1 MTLVKPKSDDQ
12 VQGEQTKKRTHRLPR
27 PKHGKRWSLLIVAL
41 LLILAFA
48 GKFLLSKGPSA
59 AAITYTE
66 ERVAPRTITNSLTGS
81 GTLQPANSYTVTT
94 LIEGEVLSAD
104 FEEGDMVEQDS
115 VLYEIDSED
124 AAANIEKAQISLSQA
139 QRSYESTAE
148 NQTVKANSSGTLYTL
163 DVKEGDE
170 VSQGQT
176 IATIRNDSTMTLTVP
191 FPAEDAATFHV
202 GQTAQ
207 VTLDGSFETLTGTV
221 QSISGGNAVGT
232 GNTITR
238 DVTIAV
244 QNPGG
249 LSAVQVA
256 TASVNGLGSAG
267 NGTFTYQ
274 SESTVTAS
282 ASGTVAAVHV
292 SEGSAVSKGQVL
304 ITLGG
309 DDLEDQLQNAA
320 DSLRNAE
327 LSMENTQKQL
337 ENYTITSPISG
348 TVIDKEYK
356 AGDTVESGK
365 TLCTIY
371 DLSYLEMTL
380 NIDELDISTVEAG
393 QTVQITAEAVEGK
406 TFTGVVTKV
415 SVAGTTSGGITSYPV
430 TVRIDETDGLLP
442 GMNVDA
448 EIVLEEAADT
458 LAIPSSAVTRGSGN
472 TSLVLITQ
480 DSPSAESAVEQESP
494 EGYVYVQVETGI
506 SDNSYVQIHSSGGG
520 PHLHAHRKGGICGY
534 RWPVRLRKIHLHEHH
549 RLPGC
554 AHLRHLS
561 AGRTGRRA
569 DGYQSV
575 GSDPQRAAGVHL
587 SAVQP
592 AAQAGPAGKCGGTA
606 DVCRRPQ
613 GGAPAAGPRGTGAGR
628 PGRQAPPSAQSA
640 LRRSAAA
647 GVHRPGPGRP
657 SRRHP
662 GRRAHRRPGLSHQP
676 GGAGD
681 APGPA
686 PSGQHGGTYHP

>member
-1 MTLVKPKSDDQ
+1 MTFVKPKGDAIAQAEPSKQ
-12 VQGEQTKKRTHRLPR
+12 RKWHLTK
-27 PKHGKRWSLLIVAL
+27 PKHGKRWLILSVTAVL
-41 LLILAFA
+41 LLALA
-48 GKFLLSKGPSA
+48 GKFLLVQRPAA
-59 AAITYTE
+59 AAISYTE
-66 ERVAPRTITNSLTGS
+66 ESVAKRTITNSLTGS

-94 LIEGEVLSAD
+94 LIEGEVLSAN
-104 FEEGDMVEQDS
+104 FEEGETVEADT
-115 VLYEIDSED
+115 VLYEIDSDD
-124 AAANIEKAQISLSQA
+124 AAANIEKAQISLNQA

-148 NQTVKANSSGTLYTL
+148 NQTVQANSSGTLYTL
-163 DVKEGDE
+163 EVKKGDE

-191 FPAEDAATFHV
+191 FPAEDAATFYV
-202 GQTAQ
+202 GQAAQ
-207 VTLDGSFETLTGTV
+207 VTLDGSFETLSGTV
-221 QSISGGNAVGT
+221 ETVSGSEVVGT
-232 GNTITR
+232 GNTVTR
-238 DVTIAV
+238 KVTIAV

-249 LSAVQVA
+249 LSASQVA
-256 TASVNGLGSAG
+256 AASVNGLGSAG

-282 ASGTVAAVHV
+282 ASGTVTAVHA
-292 SEGSAVSKGQVL
+292 SEGSTVSKGQTL

-348 TVIDKEYK
+348 TIIDKEYK

-380 NIDELDISTVEAG
+380 SIDELDISTVEVG
-393 QTVQITAEAVEGK
+393 QAVQITADAVEGK
-406 TFTGVVTKV
+406 TFTGTVTKV

-506 SDNSYVQIHSSGGG
+506 SDNSYVQILSGLQEGDTVAYVTRSTESGSMMMGGMPGAMGGDMPAGMPSGMGSAPGGGMPSGGG
-520 PHLHAHRKGGICGY
+520 PGGGF
-534 RWPVRLRKIHLHEHH
+534 
-549 RLPGC
+549 PG
-554 AHLRHLS
+554 
-561 AGRTGRRA
+561 
-569 DGYQSV
+569 
-575 GSDPQRAAGVHL
+575 
-587 SAVQP
+587 
-592 AAQAGPAGKCGGTA
+592 
-606 DVCRRPQ
+606 
-613 GGAPAAGPRGTGAGR
+613 
-628 PGRQAPPSAQSA
+628 
-640 LRRSAAA
+640 
-647 GVHRPGPGRP
+647 
-657 SRRHP
+657 
-662 GRRAHRRPGLSHQP
+662 
-676 GGAGD
+676 
-681 APGPA
+681 
-686 PSGQHGGTYHP
+686 

>member
-1 MTLVKPKSDDQ
+1 MTFVKPKGDAIAQAEPSKQ
-12 VQGEQTKKRTHRLPR
+12 RKWHLTK
-27 PKHGKRWSLLIVAL
+27 PKHGKRWLILSVTAVL
-41 LLILAFA
+41 LLALA
-48 GKFLLSKGPSA
+48 GKFLLVQRPAA
-59 AAITYTE
+59 AAISYTE
-66 ERVAPRTITNSLTGS
+66 ESVAKRTITNSLTGS

-94 LIEGEVLSAD
+94 LIEGEVLSAN
-104 FEEGDMVEQDS
+104 FEEGETVEADT
-115 VLYEIDSED
+115 VLYEIDSDD
-124 AAANIEKAQISLSQA
+124 AAANIEKAQISLNQA

-148 NQTVKANSSGTLYTL
+148 NQTVQANSSGTLYTL
-163 DVKEGDE
+163 EVKKGDE

-191 FPAEDAATFHV
+191 FPAEDAATFYV
-202 GQTAQ
+202 GQAAQ
-207 VTLDGSFETLTGTV
+207 VTLDGSFETLSGTV
-221 QSISGGNAVGT
+221 ETVSGSEVVGT
-232 GNTITR
+232 GNTVTR
-238 DVTIAV
+238 KVTIAV

-249 LSAVQVA
+249 LSASQVA
-256 TASVNGLGSAG
+256 AASVNGLGSAG

-282 ASGTVAAVHV
+282 ASGTVTAVHA
-292 SEGSAVSKGQVL
+292 SEGSTVSKGQTL

-348 TVIDKEYK
+348 TIIDKEYK

-380 NIDELDISTVEAG
+380 SIDELDISTVEVG
-393 QTVQITAEAVEGK
+393 QAVQITADAVEGK

-430 TVRIDETDGLLP
+430 TVRIDEADELLP

-506 SDNSYVQIHSSGGG
+506 SDNSYVQILSGLQEGDTAAYVARSTESGSMMMGGMPGAMGGDMPAGMPSGMGSAPGGGMPSGGG
-520 PHLHAHRKGGICGY
+520 PGGGF
-534 RWPVRLRKIHLHEHH
+534 
-549 RLPGC
+549 PG
-554 AHLRHLS
+554 
-561 AGRTGRRA
+561 
-569 DGYQSV
+569 
-575 GSDPQRAAGVHL
+575 
-587 SAVQP
+587 
-592 AAQAGPAGKCGGTA
+592 
-606 DVCRRPQ
+606 
-613 GGAPAAGPRGTGAGR
+613 
-628 PGRQAPPSAQSA
+628 
-640 LRRSAAA
+640 
-647 GVHRPGPGRP
+647 
-657 SRRHP
+657 
-662 GRRAHRRPGLSHQP
+662 
-676 GGAGD
+676 
-681 APGPA
+681 
-686 PSGQHGGTYHP
+686 

>member
-1 MTLVKPKSDDQ
+1 MT
-12 VQGEQTKKRTHRLPR
+12 TR
-27 PKHGKRWSLLIVAL
+27 
-41 LLILAFA
+41 
-48 GKFLLSKGPSA
+48 
-59 AAITYTE
+59 
-66 ERVAPRTITNSLTGS
+66 
-81 GTLQPANSYTVTT
+81 
-94 LIEGEVLSAD
+94 IEGEVLSAN
-104 FEEGDMVEQDS
+104 FEEGETVEADT
-115 VLYEIDSED
+115 VLYEIDSDD
-124 AAANIEKAQISLSQA
+124 AAANIEKAQISLNQA

-148 NQTVKANSSGTLYTL
+148 NQTVQANSSGTLYTL
-163 DVKEGDE
+163 EVKKGDE

-191 FPAEDAATFHV
+191 FPAEDAATFYV
-202 GQTAQ
+202 GQAAQ
-207 VTLDGSFETLTGTV
+207 VTLDGSFETLSGTV
-221 QSISGGNAVGT
+221 ETVSGSEVVGT
-232 GNTITR
+232 GNTVTR
-238 DVTIAV
+238 KVTIAV

-249 LSAVQVA
+249 LSASQVA
-256 TASVNGLGSAG
+256 AASVNGLGSAG

-282 ASGTVAAVHV
+282 ASGTVTAVHA
-292 SEGSAVSKGQVL
+292 SEGSTVSKGQTL

-348 TVIDKEYK
+348 TIIDKEYK

-472 TSLVLITQ
+472 TSLVLVTQ
-480 DSPSAESAVEQESP
+480 DSPSAANAVEQEAP
-494 EGYVYVQVETGI
+494 EGYAYVQVETGI
-506 SDNSYVQIHSSGGG
+506 SDDSYVQILSGLQEGDTAAYVARSTESGSMMMGG
-520 PHLHAHRKGGICGY
+520 MPGAMGG
-534 RWPVRLRKIHLHEHH
+534 
-549 RLPGC
+549 
-554 AHLRHLS
+554 
-561 AGRTGRRA
+561 
-569 DGYQSV
+569 DM
-575 GSDPQRAAGVHL
+575 
-587 SAVQP
+587 
-592 AAQAGPAGKCGGTA
+592 PAGMPSGM
-606 DVCRRPQ
+606 
-613 GGAPAAGPRGTGAGR
+613 GGAPGGGM
-628 PGRQAPPSAQSA
+628 PS
-640 LRRSAAA
+640 
-647 GVHRPGPGRP
+647 GGPGGGF
-657 SRRHP
+657 P
-662 GRRAHRRPGLSHQP
+662 G
-676 GGAGD
+676 
-681 APGPA
+681 
-686 PSGQHGGTYHP
+686 

>member
-66 ERVAPRTITNSLTGS
+66 EKVAPRTITNSLTGS

-393 QTVQITAEAVEGK
+393 QTVRITAEAVEGK

-506 SDNSYVQIHSSGGG
+506 SDNSYVQILSGLQEGDTVAYVTRSTESGSMMMGGMPGAMGGDMPAGMPSGMGSAPGGGMPSGGG
-520 PHLHAHRKGGICGY
+520 PGGGF
-534 RWPVRLRKIHLHEHH
+534 
-549 RLPGC
+549 PG
-554 AHLRHLS
+554 
-561 AGRTGRRA
+561 
-569 DGYQSV
+569 
-575 GSDPQRAAGVHL
+575 
-587 SAVQP
+587 
-592 AAQAGPAGKCGGTA
+592 
-606 DVCRRPQ
+606 
-613 GGAPAAGPRGTGAGR
+613 
-628 PGRQAPPSAQSA
+628 
-640 LRRSAAA
+640 
-647 GVHRPGPGRP
+647 
-657 SRRHP
+657 
-662 GRRAHRRPGLSHQP
+662 
-676 GGAGD
+676 
-681 APGPA
+681 
-686 PSGQHGGTYHP
+686 